1 MYFLQFKL
9 LKPLTEI
16 NNISITQFN
25 SISFT
30 ENQSCLGRWIFINCY
45 LWNSKIL
52 TSINKNNYIIMNVL
66 LSKFTTKHNTAP
78 FSQIKIEDYF
88 PAFQEGIALAKTE
101 IDAIV
106 NNPEAPTFENTVV
119 AMDFAGDILDRLSS
133 VFFNL
138 NSAET
143 SDEMQKIA
151 QEVSPL
157 LSEFGNDI
165 TLNAALFA
173 KIKTVYEQ
181 KENLNL
187 TPEQTTLLDKKYKSF
202 SRNGAN
208 LPEDKKDQL
217 REIDKELSKLSL
229 QFGENVLAETN
240 AFELHLTDEKDL
252 AGLPEGTIE
261 AARLLAKEKEKEGW
275 IFTLDHP
282 SYVPFLTYAD
292 NRELRKKMA
301 IAFGAR
307 SFQNNEFDNQENVL
321 KIAKLRFE
329 RANLLGYKTHAHF
342 VLEERMAQSPE
353 KVFTFLNDLL
363 AKAKPAAQKEFA
375 ELAAFAKEL
384 DGIEQL
390 EKWDGAYY
398 SEKLKQ
404 QLFNLDDEKLKPY
417 FQLEKV
423 LDGAFT
429 VAKKLYGL
437 TFTEVFDIDK
447 YHEEVTTYEVT
458 DAENNLVSIFYADFF
473 PRKGKRNGAWMTSF
487 KSQSKKDGVN
497 ERPHISNVCNFTKP
511 TETKPSLLT
520 FNEVTTLFHE
530 FGHGLHGMLANT
542 TYPSLSGTSVFWDF
556 VELPSQIMENWCY
569 EPEALALFA
578 NHYET
583 GEIIPIEYVQKIKES
598 ASFQEGMATLR
609 QLSFGLLDM
618 AWHGQD
624 PTSITDL
631 KTFETEQFANT
642 QLYPDVKENA
652 MSTAFSHIFQ
662 GGYSSGYY
670 SYKWAEVLD
679 ADAFEYFQESGIFN
693 VEVATKFKENVLSKG
708 GTEHPMIL
716 YKRFRGQ
723 EPKPEALLKRAGLL

>member
-1 MYFLQFKL
+1 MNILLQQFDTKL
-9 LKPLTEI
+9 D
-16 NNISITQFN
+16 
-25 SISFT
+25 
-30 ENQSCLGRWIFINCY
+30 
-45 LWNSKIL
+45 
-52 TSINKNNYIIMNVL
+52 
-66 LSKFTTKHNTAP
+66 TAP
-78 FSQIKIEDYF
+78 FSKIKNEDYLS
-88 PAFQEGIALAKTE
+88 AFQEAIALAKAE

-106 NNPEAPTFENTVV
+106 NDTENPTFQNTIEILS
-119 AMDFAGDILDRLSS
+119 FSGDTLDRISS
-133 VFFNL
+133 IFFNL

-151 QEVSPL
+151 QDVSPL
-157 LSEFGNDI
+157 LSEFGNDVR
-165 TLNAALFA
+165 LNADLFA
-173 KIKTVYEQ
+173 KVKTVYEQ
-181 KENLNL
+181 MDSLNLN
-187 TPEQTTLLDKKYKSF
+187 PEQTTLLDKQYKSF

-208 LPEDKKDQL
+208 LPEDKKNQL

-240 AFELHLTDEKDL
+240 AFELHLTDEKEL
-252 AGLPEGTIE
+252 AGLPEGTVE
-261 AARLLAKEKEKEGW
+261 AARSLAKAQEKEGW
-275 IFTLDHP
+275 MFTLDHP
-282 SYVPFLTYAD
+282 SYIPFVTYAD

-307 SFQNNEFDNQENVL
+307 CFQNNEFDNQEIVL
-321 KIAKLRFE
+321 KITQLRFE

-342 VLEERMAQSPE
+342 VLEERMAESPE
-353 KVFTFLNDLL
+353 KVLSFSNDLL
-363 AKAKPAAQKEFA
+363 AKAKPAAQKEF
-375 ELAAFAKEL
+375 EQLSLFAREL

-423 LDGAFT
+423 LNGAFT
-429 VAKKLYGL
+429 IAKKLYGL

-447 YHEEVTTYEVT
+447 YHKEVTTYEVT
-458 DAENNLVSIFYADFF
+458 DKQNELVAVFYADFF
-473 PRKGKRNGAWMTSF
+473 PRKGKRNGAWMTLF
-487 KSQSKKDGVN
+487 KSQYIKDGIN

-542 TYPSLSGTSVFWDF
+542 TYPNLSGTSVYWDF

-578 NHYET
+578 HHYET
-583 GEIIPIEYVQKIKES
+583 GEVIPQEYVQKIKES
-598 ASFQEGMATLR
+598 ASFQEGLATMR

-624 PTSITDL
+624 PSNITEI
-631 KTFETEQFANT
+631 KAFETEQFAST

-679 ADAFEYFQESGIFN
+679 ADAFDYFLEEGIFN
-693 VEVATKFKENVLSKG
+693 TEVAEKFKENVLSKG

-723 EPKPEALLKRAGLL
+723 EPKPDALLKRAGLV

>member
-1 MYFLQFKL
+1 MSVLTQYF
-9 LKPLTEI
+9 
-16 NNISITQFN
+16 N
-25 SISFT
+25 
-30 ENQSCLGRWIFINCY
+30 
-45 LWNSKIL
+45 
-52 TSINKNNYIIMNVL
+52 
-66 LSKFTTKHNTAP
+66 TKHNTAP
-78 FSQIKIEDYF
+78 FSQIQIEDYV
-88 PAFQEGIALAKTE
+88 PAFNEGIALAKAE

-133 VFFNL
+133 IFFNL

-143 SDEMQKIA
+143 NDEMQRIA

-173 KIKTVYEQ
+173 KIKAVYEQ
-181 KENLNL
+181 KETLNLN
-187 TPEQTTLLDKKYKSF
+187 PEQTTLLDKKYKSF

-208 LPEDKKDQL
+208 LAEDKKDRL
-217 REIDKELSKLSL
+217 REIDKELSRLSL

-240 AFELHLTDEKDL
+240 AFELHLTNETDL

-261 AARLLAKEKEKEGW
+261 AARLLAKEREKEGW
-275 IFTLDHP
+275 VFTLDYP

-301 IAFGAR
+301 IAFGAKA
-307 SFQNNEFDNQENVL
+307 FQNNEFDNQENVL

-342 VLEERMAQSPE
+342 VLEERMAESPE
-353 KVFTFLNDLL
+353 KVFSFLNDLL

-375 ELAAFAKEL
+375 ELTAFAKEL

-429 VAKKLYGL
+429 VAQKLYGL

-447 YHEEVTTYEVT
+447 YHEEVTTYEVR

-487 KSQSKKDGVN
+487 KSQSIKNGVN

-598 ASFQEGMATLR
+598 ASFQEGLATLR

-624 PTSITDL
+624 PTNITDL
-631 KTFETEQFANT
+631 KAFETEQFANT

-679 ADAFEYFQESGIFN
+679 ADAFEYFQEKGIFN
-693 VEVATKFKENVLSKG
+693 VEVATKFKENILSKG